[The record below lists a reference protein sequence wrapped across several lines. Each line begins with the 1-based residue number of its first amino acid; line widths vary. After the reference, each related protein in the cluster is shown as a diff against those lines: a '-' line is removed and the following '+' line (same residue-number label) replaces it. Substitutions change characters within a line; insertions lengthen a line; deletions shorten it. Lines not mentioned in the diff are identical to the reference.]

1 MRNAM
6 WVGGGITGI
15 GKIPML
21 GAVKMS
27 QDVPLT
33 TMLYKDHITG
43 STVQAAAVTA
53 VVDETL
59 SANMKW
65 DGTSISGKAEAGATI
80 TIEIQE

>member
-6 WVGGGITGI
+6 WIGGGITGI
-15 GKIPML
+15 GEIPIL

-27 QDVPLT
+27 QDVPLII
-33 TMLYKDHITG
+33 MLYKDHITG

-65 DGTSISGKAEAGATI
+65 DGTSISGKAEPGATI
-80 TIEIQE
+80 TIEVNT

>member
-1 MRNAM
+1 MRNVM

-15 GKIPML
+15 GNIAML
-21 GAVKMS
+21 GAVKLS
-27 QDVPLT
+27 QAVPLT

>member
-1 MRNAM
+1 MRNVM

-33 TMLYKDHITG
+33 TMLYKDYITG
-43 STVQAAAVTA
+43 STVQAAAVT
-53 VVDETL
+53 VIIDETL